1 MEMGSM
7 IQSIKE
13 STARNIQTLFD
24 VSSINENSS
33 SCSKQQQEQH
43 CKSYVFEFYFIN
55 KNSQHLQSV
64 TRIMGISAILT
75 IFRLKSP

>member
-1 MEMGSM
+1 M

-24 VSSINENSS
+24 VSSVNENTS

-43 CKSYVFEFYFIN
+43 CKSNVFKFYFVN
-55 KNSQHLQSV
+55 RNTQHLQSV
-64 TRIMGISAILT
+64 TKILGKFAIWQ
-75 IFRLKSP
+75 FFV